1 MLRQD
6 LSGFSFNLYFEY
18 VAVFI
23 LIIMLIYMFVEKLF
37 IMKRSKILL
46 FLISLLVICTSLDI
60 FGAYTVNRIIEGT
73 SNPELFKVVNI
84 LETTYI
90 MLLFISVHFY
100 VTYIVHISCGFH
112 YLRRKKLEL
121 ILFYLPLAIGL
132 PLIITNYFYPL
143 ILNYGYDT
151 APYFESNIFAL
162 ISVHGIEIIY
172 VVLSILLIYRYRVMF
187 EKKQRIAAS
196 LIPVILVAGIV
207 IEMVMPKYLVIQ
219 LMFALCIIIIQTTFE
234 SSEDMIDGMTNLY
247 NLSEFVRQLN
257 KYFLNGDKKA
267 ILLFKMTNFSELR
280 KTYDYVEV
288 YKYCSL
294 VTGKINEFR
303 SNNGLV
309 FTTYSL
315 NNGYYALVFNRVDLF
330 DVEVNNNLIKAIYM
344 IPACNDYYPTVERC
358 LIEIPN
364 DFDSVNEV
372 TKFVNNYRQAISFKN
387 DFTKYSDVSNDHSL
401 IISNN
406 LDQIID
412 TALKEKEFK
421 VYYQPIYSVE
431 KKRFI
436 SAEALVRLV
445 SRKYGFI
452 SPGSFIPFAEKTGRI
467 EEIDLTVIEEVFKFV
482 SSTVFK
488 MLGLSYI
495 ELNLSMAEIINPI
508 FIKRVRELMLK
519 YNVNP
524 DNINMEI
531 TESFES
537 SELGIINDN
546 LRKLTDMGFKLSLD
560 DYGTGYSNINRF
572 VSLPISIVKIDK
584 SLVDES
590 ENEGIKKILDYAFT
604 LVRSLNKET
613 VVEGIETEDQL
624 NRFIEFGA
632 DFIQGYYFSKPLDF
646 DKFVEFLYKNNM

>member
-6 LSGFSFNLYFEY
+6 LSNFSFNLYFEY

-46 FLISLLVICTSLDI
+46 FLISLLVICTSFDI
-60 FGAYTVNRIIEGT
+60 FGAHTVNRIIEGT
-73 SNPELFKVVNI
+73 SNPESFKVVNI

-90 MLLFISVHFY
+90 MLLFLSVHLY
-100 VTYIVHISCGFH
+100 VMYVVHISCGFR

-121 ILFYLPLAIGL
+121 ILFYLPFAIGL

-162 ISVHGIEIIY
+162 ISVHGIEILY
-172 VVLSILLIYRYRVMF
+172 VVVSILLIYRYRVMF

-196 LIPVILVAGIV
+196 LIPVILVTGIV

-219 LMFALCIIIIQTTFE
+219 LMFALCIIIIQTSFE

-294 VTGKINEFR
+294 VTGKINEFK

-315 NNGYYALVFNRVDLF
+315 NNGYYAFVFSRVDLF

-364 DFDSVNEV
+364 DFNSVNEV

-387 DFTKYSDVSNDHSL
+387 DFTKYSDVSNDHNL

-431 KKRFI
+431 KKKFI

-445 SRKYGFI
+445 SNKYGFI

-519 YNVNP
+519 YSVNP

-590 ENEGIKKILDYAFT
+590 ENEGIKKILDYSFT
-604 LVRSLNKET
+604 LVKSLNKET

>member
-1 MLRQD
+1 
-6 LSGFSFNLYFEY
+6 
-18 VAVFI
+18 
-23 LIIMLIYMFVEKLF
+23 
-37 IMKRSKILL
+37 MKRTKRTPLSN
-46 FLISLLVICTSLDI
+46 SL
-60 FGAYTVNRIIEGT
+60 
-73 SNPELFKVVNI
+73 
-84 LETTYI
+84 
-90 MLLFISVHFY
+90 
-100 VTYIVHISCGFH
+100 
-112 YLRRKKLEL
+112 
-121 ILFYLPLAIGL
+121 
-132 PLIITNYFYPL
+132 
-143 ILNYGYDT
+143 
-151 APYFESNIFAL
+151 
-162 ISVHGIEIIY
+162 
-172 VVLSILLIYRYRVMF
+172 VLWR
-187 EKKQRIAAS
+187 
-196 LIPVILVAGIV
+196 
-207 IEMVMPKYLVIQ
+207 
-219 LMFALCIIIIQTTFE
+219 TF
-234 SSEDMIDGMTNLY
+234 LY
-247 NLSEFVRQLN
+247 NLL
-257 KYFLNGDKKA
+257 KHFLKS
-267 ILLFKMTNFSELR
+267 NFSELR

-294 VTGKINEFR
+294 VTGKINEFK
-303 SNNGLV
+303 STNGLV

-315 NNGYYALVFNRVDLF
+315 NNGYYAFVFNRVDLF

-344 IPACNDYYPTVERC
+344 IPACNDYYPTIERC

-364 DFDSVNEV
+364 DFNSVNEV

-387 DFTKYSDVSNDHSL
+387 DFTKYSDVSNDHNL

-445 SRKYGFI
+445 SHKYGFI

-590 ENEGIKKILDYAFT
+590 ENEGIKKILDYSFT

-613 VVEGIETEDQL
+613 VVEGIETEEQL

>member
-1 MLRQD
+1 M
-6 LSGFSFNLYFEY
+6 
-18 VAVFI
+18 
-23 LIIMLIYMFVEKLF
+23 
-37 IMKRSKILL
+37 
-46 FLISLLVICTSLDI
+46 
-60 FGAYTVNRIIEGT
+60 
-73 SNPELFKVVNI
+73 
-84 LETTYI
+84 
-90 MLLFISVHFY
+90 
-100 VTYIVHISCGFH
+100 
-112 YLRRKKLEL
+112 
-121 ILFYLPLAIGL
+121 
-132 PLIITNYFYPL
+132 
-143 ILNYGYDT
+143 
-151 APYFESNIFAL
+151 
-162 ISVHGIEIIY
+162 
-172 VVLSILLIYRYRVMF
+172 
-187 EKKQRIAAS
+187 
-196 LIPVILVAGIV
+196 
-207 IEMVMPKYLVIQ
+207 
-219 LMFALCIIIIQTTFE
+219 
-234 SSEDMIDGMTNLY
+234 
-247 NLSEFVRQLN
+247 
-257 KYFLNGDKKA
+257 
-267 ILLFKMTNFSELR
+267 
-280 KTYDYVEV
+280 
-288 YKYCSL
+288 
-294 VTGKINEFR
+294 
-303 SNNGLV
+303 
-309 FTTYSL
+309 
-315 NNGYYALVFNRVDLF
+315 FNRVDLF

-364 DFDSVNEV
+364 DFNSVNEV

-590 ENEGIKKILDYAFT
+590 ENEGIKKILDYSFT

-613 VVEGIETEDQL
+613 VVEGIETEEQL

>member
-1 MLRQD
+1 
-6 LSGFSFNLYFEY
+6 
-18 VAVFI
+18 
-23 LIIMLIYMFVEKLF
+23 
-37 IMKRSKILL
+37 
-46 FLISLLVICTSLDI
+46 
-60 FGAYTVNRIIEGT
+60 
-73 SNPELFKVVNI
+73 
-84 LETTYI
+84 
-90 MLLFISVHFY
+90 
-100 VTYIVHISCGFH
+100 
-112 YLRRKKLEL
+112 
-121 ILFYLPLAIGL
+121 
-132 PLIITNYFYPL
+132 
-143 ILNYGYDT
+143 
-151 APYFESNIFAL
+151 
-162 ISVHGIEIIY
+162 
-172 VVLSILLIYRYRVMF
+172 MF

-196 LIPVILVAGIV
+196 LIPVLLVAGIV
-207 IEMVMPKYLVIQ
+207 IEMVMPKYLIIQ

-234 SSEDMIDGMTNLY
+234 SSEDMIDGMTNQY

-315 NNGYYALVFNRVDLF
+315 NNGYYAFMFNSVDLF

-364 DFDSVNEV
+364 DFNSVNEV

-387 DFTKYSDVSNDHSL
+387 DFTKYSDVSNDHNL

-445 SRKYGFI
+445 SHKYGFI
-452 SPGSFIPFAEKTGRI
+452 APGSFIPFAEKTGRI

-632 DFIQGYYFSKPLDF
+632 DFIQGYYYSKPLDF